1 MKLLLVAINSKY
13 IHSNM
18 AVHSLRKYAI
28 NNIGENYCDSI
39 ALNEYTINNS
49 NADILKGIYEE
60 KADVIAFSCYIWNV
74 ILVKEIIKDIKKIQ
88 PNIHVWLGGPE
99 VSYDAKEFLQ
109 SNTCVKGV
117 MIGEGEETF
126 KELLEYYLFK
136 NLKLK
141 EIKSLAFREDKNIYL
156 TPLRPQ
162 MNMND
167 IPFPYDDLNEFEN
180 KIIYYESSR
189 GCPFSCSYCL
199 SSIDK
204 NVRFRDIDLVKK
216 ELALF
221 IDKKIAQVKFVDRT
235 FNCSKKHSMEIWK
248 FIKEKD
254 NGITN
259 FHFEISAD
267 IITNE
272 EIELLSTLRPG
283 QVQFEIGV
291 QSTNLDTVKAIHRTM
306 DFKLVSEVVQK
317 LQKSNN
323 IHIHLDV
330 IAGLPNEG
338 FESFQKTF
346 NDVYLLRPEQLQL
359 GFLKVLKGSLM
370 KTESTIH
377 EIVTSSKPP
386 YEVLSTKWLNYDEI
400 LCLKSVEDMV
410 DTYYNSCQFTYS
422 IMYLEHFFD
431 NPMELYIE
439 LGNYYKKNKLDLISH
454 SRLRRYDILL
464 NFYREICVKL
474 NLGKEYYLVF
484 EEILLFDLYLREKL
498 KSRPDF
504 IKKQNERT
512 QNHVEFYKNRS
523 KAYNHLEYF
532 DFDIIRSA
540 ETGQAIKKKIHV
552 KFDYTERDIITKNAK
567 TEIISDRD

>member
-370 KTESTIH
+370 KTESTLH

-512 QNHVEFYKNRS
+512 QNHVAFYKNRS